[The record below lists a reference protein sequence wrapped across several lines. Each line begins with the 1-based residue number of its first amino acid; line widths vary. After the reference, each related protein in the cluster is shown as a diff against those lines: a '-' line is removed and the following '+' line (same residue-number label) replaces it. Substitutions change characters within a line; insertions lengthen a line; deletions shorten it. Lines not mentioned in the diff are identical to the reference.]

1 MLFDSR
7 SKGLPIHA
15 FNESVRTFNFNYELS
30 GRFVYIRQLCTNYA
44 ANSTLVSH
52 RELPVSEF
60 YRINNLVIL
69 NKAVL
74 FRNFEPSKS
83 STYCA

>member
-7 SKGLPIHA
+7 SKGLPTHA
-15 FNESVRTFNFNYELS
+15 FNECFRTFNFNYELS

-60 YRINNLVIL
+60 YRMNNLVIL